1 MSGQV
6 IRLIPASHVIKIN
19 SIVTVTCGDAS
30 ASVPEAALLSPSTV
44 VIKASGGRQEGWTEQ
59 EEEETRMCD
68 WLIYVTEKGGT
79 LSREGGITSSSSCLG
94 LVLEQEM
101 CKLEP
106 RRLV

>member
-44 VIKASGGRQEGWTEQ
+44 VIKGSGGRQEGWTEQ
-59 EEEETRMCD
+59 KEEETRMYD
-68 WLIYVTEKGGT
+68 WLIYVTEVGGT
-79 LSREGGITSSSSCLG
+79 C
-94 LVLEQEM
+94 
-101 CKLEP
+101 
-106 RRLV
+106 